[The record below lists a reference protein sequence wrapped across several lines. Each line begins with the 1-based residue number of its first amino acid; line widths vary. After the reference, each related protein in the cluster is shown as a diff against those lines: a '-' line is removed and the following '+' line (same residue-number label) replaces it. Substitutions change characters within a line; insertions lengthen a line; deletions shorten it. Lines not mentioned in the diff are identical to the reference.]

1 MQHGWKLLSLV
12 EDMSRSHHGL
22 RCFFFSPVIYLVQDV
37 FDVFFFYLVID
48 IVIDVGYIDVLS

>member
-1 MQHGWKLLSLV
+1 
-12 EDMSRSHHGL
+12 MSRSHHGL